1 MEAMLEKRSAES
13 HADSTIL
20 DSTRNLGESSESSNS
35 SESILD
41 SLSNDCAID
50 SAHFATSN
58 DFILQV
64 PMIRV
69 DTKPSLK
76 NLATPQNNPYYEKSV
91 DFSDE
96 VDFIIKEERV
106 SFYLNGTKIISTMC
120 LPHDQDAH
128 ILGFLFNEGV
138 IESYSAVRSI
148 KVAKDGLSVFIEAK
162 INEENIANLYHE
174 KTLTSGCCV
183 GVSANFDGKVLERFV
198 SSKVRFNIADLCEKI
213 AEFEKESELF
223 NLTGCVHKV
232 MIFCGNS
239 VFQSEDIGRHNAL
252 DKAIGKAIMA
262 EADLSGAVLIVSGR
276 LSMEMVIKCA
286 MSGIP
291 LVISRAATT
300 ALGIKSALK
309 LGITLVG
316 FARNGKLN
324 IYTHKAR
331 IV

>member
-1 MEAMLEKRSAES
+1 MVAKLTQNLGANPQNLACESQNLPDFVDSADNLAGDSAFVIKAPIIRVNMKSAES
-13 HADSTIL
+13 AL
-20 DSTRNLGESSESSNS
+20 DSANM
-35 SESILD
+35 D
-41 SLSNDCAID
+41 
-50 SAHFATSN
+50 
-58 DFILQV
+58 DFV
-64 PMIRV
+64 IR
-69 DTKPSLK
+69 
-76 NLATPQNNPYYEKSV
+76 
-91 DFSDE
+91 
-96 VDFIIKEERV
+96 EERV

-120 LPHDQDAH
+120 LPRDQDAH

-138 IESYSAVRSI
+138 IENYSDVRSI
-148 KVAKDGLSVFIEAK
+148 KVASDGLRVFMEAK

-198 SSKVRFNIADLCEKI
+198 SSKARFCLADLCDKI
-213 AEFEKESELF
+213 AEFERESELF
-223 NLTGCVHKV
+223 SLTGCVHKV
-232 MIFCGNS
+232 MIFCENR
-239 VFQSEDIGRHNAL
+239 VFESEDIGRHNAL

-262 EADLSGAVLIVSGR
+262 KADLSGALLIVSGR

-324 IYTHKAR
+324 IYTHKGR
-331 IV
+331 IKL

>member
-1 MEAMLEKRSAES
+1 MNAKMCVESRRDSNKIIESTLESALES
-13 HADSTIL
+13 IDCAL
-20 DSTRNLGESSESSNS
+20 DSAQFVESS
-35 SESILD
+35 
-41 SLSNDCAID
+41 
-50 SAHFATSN
+50 
-58 DFILQV
+58 DFVLQV

-69 DTKPSLK
+69 DTKMPSLRDS
-76 NLATPQNNPYYEKSV
+76 ATPNQSNPHYEINA

-138 IESYSAVRSI
+138 IESYSDVRSI
-148 KVAKDGLSVFIEAK
+148 KVAADDLSVFIEAK
-162 INEENIANLYHE
+162 INEDNIANLYHE

-198 SSKVRFNIADLCEKI
+198 SSKARFSIADLCDKI
-213 AEFEKESELF
+213 AEFERESELF

-232 MIFCGNS
+232 MIFCENR
-239 VFQSEDIGRHNAL
+239 VFESEDIGRHNAL

-262 EADLSGAVLIVSGR
+262 KADLSNAVLIVSGR

-309 LGITLVG
+309 LGITLIG

-331 IV
+331 IKF

>member
-1 MEAMLEKRSAES
+1 MA
-13 HADSTIL
+13 L
-20 DSTRNLGESSESSNS
+20 DSNSDLHSLESTPKSLESIFQSPLESSQCALDSMPFVESSE
-35 SESILD
+35 
-41 SLSNDCAID
+41 
-50 SAHFATSN
+50 FV
-58 DFILQV
+58 LQV

-69 DTKPSLK
+69 ATKNHK
-76 NLATPQNNPYYEKSV
+76 TKQDFTTQN
-91 DFSDE
+91 
-96 VDFIIKEERV
+96 DFIIKEERV

-120 LPHDQDAH
+120 LPCDQDAH

-138 IESYSAVRSI
+138 IESYSDVRSI
-148 KVAKDGLSVFIEAK
+148 KVASDGLRVFIEAK
-162 INEENIANLYHE
+162 INEDNIANLYHE

-198 SSKVRFNIADLCEKI
+198 SSKARFCLADLYAKI
-213 AEFEKESELF
+213 AEFERESELF

-232 MIFCGNS
+232 MIFCENR
-239 VFQSEDIGRHNAL
+239 VFESEDIGRHNAL

-262 EADLSGAVLIVSGR
+262 KADLSNAVLIVSGR

-286 MSGIP
+286 MSGMP

-309 LGITLVG
+309 LGITLIG

-324 IYTHKAR
+324 IYTHKGR
-331 IV
+331 ILL

>member
-1 MEAMLEKRSAES
+1 MNAKMQVESRRDSGKIIESAFESALESIDCA
-13 HADSTIL
+13 L
-20 DSTRNLGESSESSNS
+20 DSANFVESS
-35 SESILD
+35 
-41 SLSNDCAID
+41 
-50 SAHFATSN
+50 
-58 DFILQV
+58 DFVLQV

-69 DTKPSLK
+69 DT
-76 NLATPQNNPYYEKSV
+76 NLNGAKSAQCT

-120 LPHDQDAH
+120 LPRDQDAH

-138 IESYSAVRSI
+138 VESYSDIKSI
-148 KVAKDGLSVFIEAK
+148 KVAKDGLSVFMEAK
-162 INEENIANLYHE
+162 INEDNIANLYHE

-183 GVSANFDGKVLERFV
+183 GVSANFDGKILQAFV
-198 SSKVRFNIADLCEKI
+198 SSKTRFHIADLCDKI
-213 AEFEKESELF
+213 AQFERESELF
-223 NLTGCVHKV
+223 SLTGCVHKV
-232 MIFCGNS
+232 MIFCENR
-239 VFQSEDIGRHNAL
+239 VFESEDIGRHNAL

-262 EADLSGAVLIVSGR
+262 NAPLSSAVLIVSGR

-291 LVISRAATT
+291 LVISRSATT

-309 LGITLVG
+309 LGITLIG

-324 IYTHKAR
+324 IYTHKGR
-331 IV
+331 IVF

>member
-1 MEAMLEKRSAES
+1 MNAKMCVESRRDSNKIIESTLESALES
-13 HADSTIL
+13 IDCAL
-20 DSTRNLGESSESSNS
+20 DSAQFIESS
-35 SESILD
+35 
-41 SLSNDCAID
+41 
-50 SAHFATSN
+50 
-58 DFILQV
+58 DFVLQV

-69 DTKPSLK
+69 DT
-76 NLATPQNNPYYEKSV
+76 NLNGTKSAQCA

-138 IESYSAVRSI
+138 IESYSDVRSI

-198 SSKVRFNIADLCEKI
+198 SSKARFAIADLCDKI
-213 AEFEKESELF
+213 AEFERESELF

-232 MIFCGNS
+232 MIFCENR
-239 VFQSEDIGRHNAL
+239 VFESEDIGRHNAL

-262 EADLSGAVLIVSGR
+262 KADLSNAVLIVSGR

-309 LGITLVG
+309 LGITLIG

-331 IV
+331 ILLES

>member
-1 MEAMLEKRSAES
+1 MNAKMCVESRRDSNKIIESAFETALESIDCA
-13 HADSTIL
+13 L
-20 DSTRNLGESSESSNS
+20 DSANFVESS
-35 SESILD
+35 
-41 SLSNDCAID
+41 
-50 SAHFATSN
+50 
-58 DFILQV
+58 DFVLQV

-69 DTKPSLK
+69 DT
-76 NLATPQNNPYYEKSV
+76 NPNGAKSAQCT

-120 LPHDQDAH
+120 LPRDQDAH

-138 IESYSAVRSI
+138 VESYSDIKSI
-148 KVAKDGLSVFIEAK
+148 KVAKDGLSVFMEAK
-162 INEENIANLYHE
+162 INEDNIANLYHE

-198 SSKVRFNIADLCEKI
+198 SSKARFSIADLCEKI
-213 AEFEKESELF
+213 AEFERESELF
-223 NLTGCVHKV
+223 SLTGCVHKV
-232 MIFCGNS
+232 MIFCENR
-239 VFQSEDIGRHNAL
+239 VFESEDIGRHNAL

-262 EADLSGAVLIVSGR
+262 NAPLSSAVLIVSGR

-291 LVISRAATT
+291 LVISRSATT

-309 LGITLVG
+309 LGITLIG

-324 IYTHKAR
+324 IYTHKGR
-331 IV
+331 IIL

>member
-1 MEAMLEKRSAES
+1 MNAKMLVES
-13 HADSTIL
+13 RRDSNKIIESTLESSIESIDCAL
-20 DSTRNLGESSESSNS
+20 DSAQFVESS
-35 SESILD
+35 
-41 SLSNDCAID
+41 
-50 SAHFATSN
+50 

-69 DTKPSLK
+69 DSKKPLPRDSDKRL
-76 NLATPQNNPYYEKSV
+76 NQSNPHYETSA

-138 IESYSAVRSI
+138 IENYSDVRSI
-148 KVAKDGLSVFIEAK
+148 KVAEDGLRVFIEAK

-183 GVSANFDGKVLERFV
+183 GVSANFDGKILQAFV
-198 SSKVRFNIADLCEKI
+198 SSKARFAIADLCAKI
-213 AEFEKESELF
+213 AEFERESELF

-232 MIFCGNS
+232 MIFCKNR
-239 VFQSEDIGRHNAL
+239 VFESEDIGRHNAL

-309 LGITLVG
+309 LGITLIG

-331 IV
+331 VYR

>member
-1 MEAMLEKRSAES
+1 MVAKLTQNLGANPQNLAQNLACKSQNLPDFVDSAGDCAFVIKAPIIRVNMKPAESRLDSANIAHFAESSAES
-13 HADSTIL
+13 AIKSAL
-20 DSTRNLGESSESSNS
+20 DSANM
-35 SESILD
+35 D
-41 SLSNDCAID
+41 
-50 SAHFATSN
+50 
-58 DFILQV
+58 DFV
-64 PMIRV
+64 IR
-69 DTKPSLK
+69 
-76 NLATPQNNPYYEKSV
+76 
-91 DFSDE
+91 
-96 VDFIIKEERV
+96 EERV

-120 LPHDQDAH
+120 LPCDQDAH

-138 IESYSAVRSI
+138 IENYNDVRSI
-148 KVAKDGLSVFIEAK
+148 KVAKDGLRVFMEAK

-198 SSKVRFNIADLCEKI
+198 SSKARFAIADLCDKI
-213 AEFEKESELF
+213 AEFERESELF

-232 MIFCGNS
+232 MIFCENR
-239 VFQSEDIGRHNAL
+239 VFESEDIGRHNAL

-262 EADLSGAVLIVSGR
+262 KADLSGAVLIVSGR

-286 MSGIP
+286 MSGMP

-324 IYTHKAR
+324 IYTHKGR
-331 IV
+331 IKL

>member
-1 MEAMLEKRSAES
+1 MNAKMCVESRHDSNKIIESTLESALES
-13 HADSTIL
+13 IDCVL
-20 DSTRNLGESSESSNS
+20 DSAQFVESS
-35 SESILD
+35 
-41 SLSNDCAID
+41 
-50 SAHFATSN
+50 
-58 DFILQV
+58 DFVLQV

-69 DTKPSLK
+69 DT
-76 NLATPQNNPYYEKSV
+76 NLNGTKSAQCA

-120 LPHDQDAH
+120 LPRDQDAH

-198 SSKVRFNIADLCEKI
+198 SSKARFAIADLCDKI
-213 AEFEKESELF
+213 AEFERESELF

-232 MIFCGNS
+232 MIFCENR
-239 VFQSEDIGRHNAL
+239 VFESEDIGRHNAL

-262 EADLSGAVLIVSGR
+262 KADLSNAVLIVSGR

-309 LGITLVG
+309 LGITLIG

-324 IYTHKAR
+324 IYTHKGR
-331 IV
+331 ILLES

>member
-1 MEAMLEKRSAES
+1 MECVRDLSQDSRES
-13 HADSTIL
+13 NFDSRESL
-20 DSTRNLGESSESSNS
+20 RESSLESALKSLESSVDLCES
-35 SESILD
+35 SFESNCIL
-41 SLSNDCAID
+41 D
-50 SAHFATSN
+50 SAHFVESS

-64 PMIRV
+64 PMIRAE
-69 DTKPSLK
+69 SK
-76 NLATPQNNPYYEKSV
+76 NAS
-91 DFSDE
+91 FSANFTNE
-96 VDFIIKEERV
+96 SDFIIKEERV
-106 SFYLNGTKIISTMC
+106 SFYLNGSKIISTMC
-120 LPHDQDAH
+120 LPSDQDAH

-138 IESYSAVRSI
+138 IENYSDVKSI
-148 KVAKDGLSVFIEAK
+148 KIAQDGLSVFMEAK
-162 INEENIANLYHE
+162 INEANIANLYHE

-183 GVSANFDGKVLERFV
+183 GVSANFDGKILQKFV
-198 SSKVRFNIADLCEKI
+198 SSKARFSLESLSEKI

-232 MIFCGNS
+232 MIFCANRAF
-239 VFQSEDIGRHNAL
+239 VSEDIGRHNAL

-262 EADLSGAVLIVSGR
+262 GADLSGAVLIVSGR

-309 LGITLVG
+309 LGITLIG

-324 IYTHKAR
+324 IYTHKGR
-331 IV
+331 ILL

>member
-1 MEAMLEKRSAES
+1 MNAKMCVESRRDSNKIIESTLESALES
-13 HADSTIL
+13 IDCAL
-20 DSTRNLGESSESSNS
+20 DSAQFIESS
-35 SESILD
+35 
-41 SLSNDCAID
+41 
-50 SAHFATSN
+50 
-58 DFILQV
+58 DFVLQV

-69 DTKPSLK
+69 DTKMPSLRDS
-76 NLATPQNNPYYEKSV
+76 ATPNQSNPHYEINA

-138 IESYSAVRSI
+138 IESYSDVRSI

-198 SSKVRFNIADLCEKI
+198 SSKARFAIADLCDKI
-213 AEFEKESELF
+213 AEFERESELF

-232 MIFCGNS
+232 MIFCENR
-239 VFQSEDIGRHNAL
+239 VFESEDIGRHNAL

-262 EADLSGAVLIVSGR
+262 KADLSNAVLIVSGR

-309 LGITLVG
+309 LGITLIG

-331 IV
+331 ILLES